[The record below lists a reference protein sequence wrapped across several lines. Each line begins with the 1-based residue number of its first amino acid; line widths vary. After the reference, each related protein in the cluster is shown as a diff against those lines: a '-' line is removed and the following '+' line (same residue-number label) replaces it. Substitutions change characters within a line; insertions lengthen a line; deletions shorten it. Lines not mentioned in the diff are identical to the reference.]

1 MEKNDFTKKEKKK
14 KAAKGPNQRLRHRTA
29 VLIVLILVIGFGAI
43 VARLG
48 YLTTIQSGKLQQAA
62 VEQQLM
68 DRKLPAKRG
77 TIYDSNGKVLA
88 ESASVWQVV
97 MSPANIDTDKQR
109 EAVAS
114 GLSEIL
120 GLDKA
125 DLLEKTKQN
134 SYYVVVK
141 RKIESDT
148 RTKILELI
156 DKLKKDYDC
165 SDYAVQL
172 QVQ

>member
-68 DRKLPAKRG
+68 DRKLPQSVVRFMIQTAR
-77 TIYDSNGKVLA
+77 YLRKVHLYG
-88 ESASVWQVV
+88 
-97 MSPANIDTDKQR
+97 R
-109 EAVAS
+109 
-114 GLSEIL
+114 
-120 GLDKA
+120 
-125 DLLEKTKQN
+125 
-134 SYYVVVK
+134 
-141 RKIESDT
+141 
-148 RTKILELI
+148 
-156 DKLKKDYDC
+156 
-165 SDYAVQL
+165 
-172 QVQ
+172 

>member
-1 MEKNDFTKKEKKK
+1 MLEKNDFTKKEKKK

-48 YLTTIQSGKLQQAA
+48 YLTTIQSGELQQAA

-114 GLSEIL
+114 GLSEFS
-120 GLDKA
+120 
-125 DLLEKTKQN
+125 DLIRPICL
-134 SYYVVVK
+134 K
-141 RKIESDT
+141 RQS
-148 RTKILELI
+148 RT
-156 DKLKKDYDC
+156 
-165 SDYAVQL
+165 ATM
-172 QVQ
+172 

>member
-1 MEKNDFTKKEKKK
+1 MAKKKKEKKK

-141 RKIESDT
+141 RI
-148 RTKILELI
+148 
-156 DKLKKDYDC
+156 
-165 SDYAVQL
+165 
-172 QVQ
+172 